1 MRWAICR
8 CSPPP
13 RCAAQE
19 DLKYQDQ
26 IHAFMKHGILYR
38 HYEKQWA
45 FKMKQ
50 TLAPAP
56 QVPQNRELNVNKERC
71 TKEYSIGTV

>member
-8 CSPPP
+8 CSPPA

-38 HYEKQWA
+38 HYEKWWA
-45 FKMKQ
+45 FKDEASPD
-50 TLAPAP
+50 LCPPGASEPGA
-56 QVPQNRELNVNKERC
+56 EC
-71 TKEYSIGTV
+71 TQRKV